1 MDYDKIKIKGINMS
15 YYTPLSTNPSLRK
28 LYRGAKKIAQDSKK
42 GDKIMCPCGC
52 LNLFKKTSDSHIFM
66 KSEKDVCKT
75 RYYTKT
81 NSKRSFDLTKEMMTI
96 HIGMN
101 KYIKEYKK
109 NNPEKENKSKK
120 TEEVN
125 YVNDEAT
132 SENYINVLKE
142 VKKSSKNNKKGSRV
156 MCPCGCLKTF
166 IKNTE
171 HHTFSRDAKDE
182 CKDKFYTIVRSE
194 NKIEMTPEK
203 ILSFKVMRN
212 YVLDNIKEFN
222 KIKKI
227 NNNKLLKK

>member
-1 MDYDKIKIKGINMS
+1 MS

-52 LNLFKKTSDSHIFM
+52 LKSFRKTSDSHIFM

-81 NSKRSFDLTKEMMTI
+81 NSKRSFDLTKEMMNI
-96 HIGMN
+96 HIVMN
-101 KYIKEYKK
+101 KN
-109 NNPEKENKSKK
+109 NNPEKIKKSKRI
-120 TEEVN
+120 EEVN
-125 YVNDEAT
+125 YVNDETT

-142 VKKSSKNNKKGSRV
+142 VKKSSKNAKKGARV

-166 IKNTE
+166 IKNTG
-171 HHTFSRDAKDE
+171 HHTFSRDEKDE
-182 CKDKFYTIVRSE
+182 CKDKFYTTIRSE
-194 NKIEMTPEK
+194 NNIEMTPEN

-212 YVLDNIKEFN
+212 YVLDNIKESS
-222 KIKKI
+222 K
-227 NNNKLLKK
+227 NKLFKK